1 MSTQIVTTESVELYA
16 TKAPA
21 LPYAPNE
28 YSKEY
33 HNQLNNVLR
42 LYFNNIDSFLANLK
56 ASSETSGLFLP
67 YGAFQD
73 STTQTATTTTS
84 AYVVTFNTTDQ
95 SNGVT
100 LVSGSRL
107 TVEYSGLYNI
117 QFSAQF
123 DNSTNAPQDIDV
135 WFRKNGTD
143 IPSSNS
149 RFGLAARKTVSD
161 PFHTVGTINL
171 FVNLQANDYVELA
184 WCTTNVGASIKSYV
198 AGTSPTRPAV
208 PSVIATVNFISA
220 V

>member
-21 LPYAPNE
+21 LPYAPND
-28 YSKEY
+28 YNKEY

-84 AYVVTFNTTDQ
+84 AYIVTFNTTDQ

-107 TVEYSGLYNI
+107 TVEYSGLYKI
-117 QFSAQF
+117 GRAH
-123 DNSTNAPQDIDV
+123 V
-135 WFRKNGTD
+135 
-143 IPSSNS
+143 
-149 RFGLAARKTVSD
+149 
-161 PFHTVGTINL
+161 
-171 FVNLQANDYVELA
+171 
-184 WCTTNVGASIKSYV
+184 
-198 AGTSPTRPAV
+198 
-208 PSVIATVNFISA
+208 
-220 V
+220 